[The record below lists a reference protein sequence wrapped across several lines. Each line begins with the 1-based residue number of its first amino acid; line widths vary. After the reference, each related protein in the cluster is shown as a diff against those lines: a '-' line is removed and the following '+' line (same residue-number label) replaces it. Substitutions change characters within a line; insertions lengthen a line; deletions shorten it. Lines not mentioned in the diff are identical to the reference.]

1 MSRPMVQG
9 PAGAASASPGEASA
23 SARLDAWLSDR
34 KQAGALF
41 LDVDGTLLDIAESP
55 TAVCVPRALCAAL
68 ASLHRRLDGALA
80 LISGRPVDDLDRL
93 FAPLRLPACGGH
105 GAHWRIHAGEPLRH
119 ETAATLAAPVRERL
133 QALARSHAGILSE
146 DKGSSFALHY
156 RTAPASGP
164 ALAAALHALLGEP
177 EGAGL
182 RLLPG
187 KMVFEVIAHGS
198 DKAQAIRR
206 FLEVAP
212 FAGRRPLFI
221 GDDVTDE
228 PALALMPGLGG
239 LALSVG
245 RLLPGASAV
254 FDNPA
259 AVRATLIQAAG
270 GTDR

>member
-1 MSRPMVQG
+1 
-9 PAGAASASPGEASA
+9 
-23 SARLDAWLSDR
+23 
-34 KQAGALF
+34 
-41 LDVDGTLLDIAESP
+41 
-55 TAVCVPRALCAAL
+55 
-68 ASLHRRLDGALA
+68 
-80 LISGRPVDDLDRL
+80 
-93 FAPLRLPACGGH
+93 
-105 GAHWRIHAGEPLRH
+105 
-119 ETAATLAAPVRERL
+119 VRERL
-133 QALARSHAGILSE
+133 HALARSHAGILSE

-156 RTAPASGP
+156 RAVPAAGQ
-164 ALAAALHALLGEP
+164 ALATALHALLSAP

-228 PALALMPGLGG
+228 PALALMPELNG

-254 FDNPA
+254 FSDAA
-259 AVRATLIQAAG
+259 AVRTALIRAAKG
-270 GTDR
+270 AGR